1 MMLVLA
7 RNIGERIIIDGNIE
21 LVVVQ
26 IRGNRVR
33 LGVRAPR
40 EVSIHRGEAPCR
52 EQDFSEPASCLSH
65 TTSSAPN

>member
-7 RNIGERIIIDGNIE
+7 RKIGERIVIDGNIE

-40 EVSIHRGEAPCR
+40 DVSIHRGEARYR
-52 EQDFSEPASCLSH
+52 EQHFSEPLISH
-65 TTSSAPN
+65 NLVGDEL